1 MIADDT
7 ETQKTHNDLRH
18 IDDIEL
24 YALGAF
30 ILNLKVS
37 KLLYKLI

>member
-1 MIADDT
+1 MIADNT
-7 ETQKTHNDLRH
+7 ETQKTHNDT
-18 IDDIEL
+18 
-24 YALGAF
+24 LGAF